1 VDTQTSYEFPLNE
14 RIRVFMR
21 LEQLFIELKH
31 FLTGSS
37 ILDKRAVMGT
47 LLNISTIFSRNNIKS
62 ELLKESERLTN
73 VLNKIIDNPDVNDR
87 KLNDMLTK
95 LTESK
100 TILHAYNEKVG
111 ASLTKNYL
119 FQSFSQRSTIPGG
132 TCSFDLPAYHYWLA
146 QTEEKQ
152 TQELK
157 KWTKPFLDMYHAIE
171 LILDLIRESGI
182 PEQKVASKG
191 FFQLTL
197 NSNEICQLLRVQV
210 SQKNRCFAEISGGRH
225 RFTVRFMRFS
235 SEDGERPTQCP
246 SDMSFSLSCCYL

>member
-1 VDTQTSYEFPLNE
+1 MNTQTSYEFPLNE

-47 LLNISTIFSRNNIKS
+47 LLNISMIFNRNNIKS
-62 ELLKESERLTN
+62 ELLKESERLIN
-73 VLNKIIDNPDVNDR
+73 VLNKMTDNSDPDGS
-87 KLNDMLTK
+87 KLNEMLTK
-95 LTESK
+95 LAESK
-100 TILHAYNEKVG
+100 KILHAYNEKIGV
-111 ASLTKNYL
+111 SLTKNYL

-171 LILDLIRESGI
+171 LILNLIRESGV
-182 PEQKVASKG
+182 PEQKVAPKG

-197 NSNEICQLLRVQV
+197 NSNEICQLLRVEV
-210 SQKNRCFAEISGGRH
+210 PQKNRCFAEISGGRH
-225 RFTVRFMRFS
+225 RFTVRFMRFP
-235 SEDGERPTQCP
+235 SEDGERPTQYP
-246 SDMSFSLSCCYL
+246 SDMDFSLNCCYL